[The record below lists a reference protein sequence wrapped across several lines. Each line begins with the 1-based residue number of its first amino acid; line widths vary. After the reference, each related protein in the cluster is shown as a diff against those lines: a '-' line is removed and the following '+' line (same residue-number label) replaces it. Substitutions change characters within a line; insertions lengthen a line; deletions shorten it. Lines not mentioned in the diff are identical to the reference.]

1 MTGSAASDGKPAS
14 TVVVCDDRVQI
25 RQSLREVL
33 RYDPALTLVG
43 EAWDLSSCEA
53 VVRQHGPDVLIL
65 DVNIPGG
72 GIAAAQAV
80 KLISPGTR
88 IVAFSG
94 RYERTVA
101 EAMLSAGS
109 DVFVLKTGRIKPLID
124 ALRAVRDS
132 LASVERPRPG

>member
-1 MTGSAASDGKPAS
+1 MTGSAETPAY
-14 TVVVCDDRVQI
+14 TVVICDDRAHI

-33 RYDPALTLVG
+33 GYDPALTLVG

-53 VVRQHGPDVLIL
+53 AVRQHGPDILIL

-72 GIAAAQAV
+72 GVAAAKTV

-94 RYERTVA
+94 RYERSVA

-109 DVFVLKTGRIKPLID
+109 DVFVLKTGRIRPLLD
-124 ALRAVRDS
+124 ALRSVRDT
-132 LASVERPRPG
+132 LACVERSRPG